1 MQLKSALIRPLSI
14 ALLLSPIAATA
25 HEPAMTILEPTGTVY
40 LESFPA
46 VVPVKFEVQHAEVKD
61 LNVLQ
66 VTVDGLS
73 ILSED
78 EVGNPFKGPSN
89 TNTCANIDG
98 RSDFTS
104 CSLLS
109 ASQVQ
114 VGLNWTVPAAGTY
127 SLLVSVKHS
136 GATGEDIE
144 SVQFLT
150 LTAEYPAPPAVANAY
165 LNAYNPPKG
174 KVRGCII
181 SAIAE
186 LHAKD
191 SAYGPKGGPYNE
203 SVIHEDVEDFR
214 TACGG

>member
-1 MQLKSALIRPLSI
+1 MQLKSALIRPLAI

-25 HEPAMTILEPTGTVY
+25 HEPTMTILEPTGIVY

-46 VVPVKFEVQHAEVKD
+46 VVPVKFDVQHAEVKD
-61 LNVLQ
+61 LNKLE
-66 VTVDGLS
+66 VTVDGSS
-73 ILSED
+73 ILTTP
-78 EVGNPFKGPSN
+78 EVGNPFQAPGNINS
-89 TNTCANIDG
+89 CAVING

-109 ASQVQ
+109 ANQVE
-114 VGLNWTVPAAGTY
+114 VGFNWTVPAAGTY
-127 SLLVSVKHS
+127 SLLVSVKHKND
-136 GATGEDIE
+136 TGEDVE

-165 LNAYNPPKG
+165 LNAHNPPKG

-191 SAYGPKGGPYNE
+191 SAYGPKGGPYDENA
-203 SVIHEDVEDFR
+203 IHVDVDDFR
-214 TACGG
+214 AACGG